1 MIKEGKG
8 QVSHSNMCYT
18 TDMSRPLRLEFAGA
32 LYHVTSR
39 GNWREAIYDD
49 EEDRQ
54 RFLDLLGDVCDRFR
68 WKIFAYCLMDNHYH
82 LFIETRQGNLSR
94 GMRQLNGVYTQWF
107 NRRHAKG
114 GHVFQ
119 GRYKAI
125 LVQRESYFLELSRY
139 VVLNPVRAKMAS
151 RAEDWIWS
159 SYLATIGKDPVPDWL
174 CCDELLANFGS
185 DLNQARREYVRFVD
199 EGIGRS
205 GPWMEIRNQI
215 LLGDDQFISGIGG
228 MSTSGD
234 LAEIPKAE
242 RQPLVKSLQEYQN
255 DSATRDEAMAQAYRS
270 GAYTMKQ
277 IAAFFSLHY
286 MTVSRAVRKM
296 EMLECET

>member
-1 MIKEGKG
+1 
-8 QVSHSNMCYT
+8 
-18 TDMSRPLRLEFAGA
+18 MSRPLRLEFAGA

-39 GNWREAIYDD
+39 GNRREAIYDD

-82 LFIETRQGNLSR
+82 LFIETRKGNLSR

-139 VVLNPVRAKMAS
+139 VALNPKEGVRS
-151 RAEDWIWS
+151 HFPT
-159 SYLATIGKDPVPDWL
+159 Y
-174 CCDELLANFGS
+174 
-185 DLNQARREYVRFVD
+185 
-199 EGIGRS
+199 
-205 GPWMEIRNQI
+205 
-215 LLGDDQFISGIGG
+215 
-228 MSTSGD
+228 
-234 LAEIPKAE
+234 
-242 RQPLVKSLQEYQN
+242 
-255 DSATRDEAMAQAYRS
+255 AMLP
-270 GAYTMKQ
+270 T
-277 IAAFFSLHY
+277 
-286 MTVSRAVRKM
+286 
-296 EMLECET
+296 